1 MAFMQII
8 KPGTNID
15 FIRLRWAAL
24 VFSWILIAIGIGSFV
39 YHGGP
44 NYGIDF
50 TGGVMVHLR
59 FNKAT
64 AIGEIRDA
72 LTPAGLGDSTIQDF
86 GAGGSEYLVRLPVEA
101 TETKGISDTVTE
113 ALANK
118 FGKDSFEVLRVEL
131 VGPRVGKELRQRA
144 LLAVGFATLLMGT
157 YIWIRFQ
164 FRFGV
169 GAAVA
174 LVHDVMITAG
184 ALSLVNYEIDLTV
197 VAALLTVVGFS
208 VHDTVIVCDRIR
220 ENMRKSRR
228 DPMAKI
234 INRSINETL
243 SRTVLTTGTA
253 ILVILSL
260 FFLGGNVIRGFA
272 FTLLVGFIIGT
283 YSSIFIASPIVL
295 WMEPAR
301 GKARPQAVAA
311 AGRGR

>member
-1 MAFMQII
+1 MENVKFREII
-8 KPGTNID
+8 RPGTNFD
-15 FIRLRWAAL
+15 FIRFWLVAL
-24 VFSWILIAIGIGSFV
+24 VISWVLIAIGIGSFI

-50 TGGVMVHLR
+50 SGGVMVHLR
-59 FNKAT
+59 FSKPQS
-64 AIGEIRDA
+64 IGDIRNG
-72 LTPAGLGDSTIQDF
+72 LGTVGLGDSTIQDF
-86 GAGGSEYLVRLPVEA
+86 GAGSTEYLVRLPVEA
-101 TETKGISDTVTE
+101 SETKGISETLTQ
-113 ALANK
+113 ALETK
-118 FGKDSFEVLRVEL
+118 FGKESFEVLRVEL

-144 LLAVGFATLLMGT
+144 LLAVAFATLLMGA
-157 YIWIRFQ
+157 YIW
-164 FRFGV
+164 FRFELRFGI
-169 GAAVA
+169 GAAIA
-174 LVHDVMITAG
+174 LVHDVLIAAG

-228 DPMAKI
+228 DSMAII

-253 ILVILSL
+253 ILVVLSL

-283 YSSIFIASPIVL
+283 YSSIYIASPIVL
-295 WMEPAR
+295 WMDPSR
-301 GKARPQAVAA
+301 TR
-311 AGRGR
+311 RNR

>member
-1 MAFMQII
+1 MAFMEVI

-24 VFSWILIAIGIGSFV
+24 IFSWILIAIGIGSFV
-39 YHGGP
+39 YHRGP

-50 TGGVMVHLR
+50 SGGVMVHLR
-59 FNKAT
+59 FNKT
-64 AIGEIRDA
+64 TPLTEIRDA
-72 LTPAGLGDSTIQDF
+72 LTPAGLGESTIQDF
-86 GAGGSEYLVRLPVEA
+86 GAGGTEYLVRLPVEA
-101 TETKGISDTVTE
+101 TETKNISETVTQ
-113 ALANK
+113 ALGDK
-118 FGKDSFEVLRVEL
+118 FGKDNFEVLRVEL
-131 VGPRVGKELRQRA
+131 VGPLVGKELRQRA
-144 LLAVGFATLLMGT
+144 LLAVGFATLLMGA
-157 YIWIRFQ
+157 YIW
-164 FRFGV
+164 FRFELRFGI
-169 GAAVA
+169 GAAIA
-174 LVHDVMITAG
+174 LIHDVLIAAG

-228 DPMAKI
+228 EGMAAI

-253 ILVILSL
+253 ILVVLSL
-260 FFLGGNVIRGFA
+260 FFLGGSVIRSFA

-295 WMEPAR
+295 WLEPVR
-301 GKARPQAVAA
+301 GKLRPQSAA
-311 AGRGR
+311 AGGRSR